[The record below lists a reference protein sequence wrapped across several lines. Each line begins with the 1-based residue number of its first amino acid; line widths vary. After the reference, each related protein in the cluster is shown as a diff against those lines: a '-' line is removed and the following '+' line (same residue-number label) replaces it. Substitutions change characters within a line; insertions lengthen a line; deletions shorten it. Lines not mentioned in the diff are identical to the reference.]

1 MEGYIAQIIMFAG
14 SFAPQNWAF
23 CAGQLQSIAQNTAL
37 FSLIG
42 TFYGG
47 DGQTTFALP
56 DLRGRVPVGTGQGP
70 GLPSVDLGEVSGSP
84 TTTLTVNQMP
94 AHNHTATTNVGVSS
108 SNTTSEEAA
117 GNILANQAQNFYAA
131 PATANGLLGGVTTTV
146 AVNGGNQ
153 PMNIMQPYLG
163 MNYVICLFG
172 IFPSRN

>member
-1 MEGYIAQIIMFAG
+1 MEGYLAQIIMFAG
-14 SFAPQNWAF
+14 NFAPQSWAF
-23 CAGQLQSIAQNTAL
+23 CYGQLQSIAQNSAL
-37 FSLIG
+37 FALIG

-70 GLPSVDLGEVSGSP
+70 GLPNIDLGELSGTPS
-84 TTTLTVNQMP
+84 TTLTVNQMP

-117 GNILANQAQNFYAA
+117 GNILANQAQNFYAGS
-131 PATANGLLGGVTTTV
+131 ATANGSLGGVTTTV
-146 AVNGGNQ
+146 NLNGGNQ
-153 PMNIMQPYLG
+153 PVNTMQPYLG
-163 MNYVICLFG
+163 MNYIICLYG